1 MIERT
6 QVYMKSRAAWRAWL
20 NKNHKKK
27 KEVWLVY
34 YKKHTRKPTVAYND
48 AVEEALCFGW
58 IDSIVRTVDNERYMQ
73 KYTPRRPDSVWSQIN
88 IRRARKMI
96 KQGLMTG
103 SGLALFNA
111 VKKRG
116 RIAPRARD
124 IKTRL
129 AVPVDLKEALKKK
142 KKAYDNFMNFAPS
155 YKAMYIY
162 WINDAKKP
170 ETRARR
176 ILRVVGFA
184 EANKKSVML

>member
-1 MIERT
+1 
-6 QVYMKSRAAWRAWL
+6 MKSRAAWRAWL
-20 NKNHKKK
+20 KKNHKKK

-34 YKKHTRKPTVAYND
+34 YKKHTGKPTVAYND

-58 IDSIVRTVDNERYMQ
+58 IDSTVRTVDGERYMQ

-96 KQGLMTG
+96 KQGLMTEH
-103 SGLALFNA
+103 GLVLFNA
-111 VKKRG
+111 VKKKG
-116 RIAPRARD
+116 RIAPRAKD

-129 AVPVDLKEALKKK
+129 AVPVDLEEALKKK
-142 KKAYDNFMNFAPS
+142 KKAFDNFMNFAPS

-176 ILRVVGFA
+176 IQRVVGFA